1 MITLPFFPG
10 HNMNS
15 WSSKSGS
22 PPHHSL
28 DKTLTSSRGKHH
40 VLYESPDHS
49 PSGSSGGGA
58 GVGALSGSGRRRSLR
73 SVDKHNSFLRSL
85 SHETSSSSNNEFD
98 EDMEAEMKKLLIQ
111 SKLRLANTEALKA
124 KSHLLKPEDYVRLTI
139 FYLCDVCLRYACTY
153 CCCINTILFVLVYI
167 YVELC
172 YGNV

>member
-1 MITLPFFPG
+1 
-10 HNMNS
+10 MNS

-49 PSGSSGGGA
+49 PSGSSGGAPTGA
-58 GVGALSGSGRRRSLR
+58 GPLGGSGRRRSLR

-124 KSHLLKPEDYVRLTI
+124 KSHLLKPEDYVRLMF

-167 YVELC
+167 YVELF
-172 YGNV
+172 YGNI